1 VTIYDLL
8 KTYANVK
15 AQSSYQRVDIP
26 RLPVMTT
33 QQAIKQI
40 KENMKLIEEWK
51 KINELVPTVFN
62 QSIAL
67 KKSGLAA
74 IFAASLELSK
84 DGLINIRQKNLFDD
98 ILIQSAKHTPLKLK
112 TR

>member
-1 VTIYDLL
+1 MTIYDLL
-8 KTYANVK
+8 KTYANIKV
-15 AQSSYQRVDIP
+15 QSFYQRVDIP

-33 QQAIKQI
+33 QEAIKQI

-84 DGLINIRQKNLFDD
+84 DGIINIMQKNLFDD
-98 ILIQSAKHTPLKLK
+98 ILIQSVKHTPLKLK
-112 TR
+112 AR